1 MAVVAITGD
10 IGAGKSTVA
19 KLLAEKFRCP
29 LLDADAI
36 TAELWRNDEN
46 IKALAVL
53 RWGAGI
59 LDTSG
64 NIIKSEIS
72 RRIFFDPDEY
82 KFCNAILHPV
92 IMRELGVR
100 SERLGVRDL
109 VIEIPLI
116 FEVGRP
122 EFVDE
127 VVYVAADFETRARRC
142 SLQRG
147 WDVGELRRRE
157 SFLMPRE
164 EKISLSDRV
173 IINDGT
179 LEDLKR
185 NV

>member
-82 KFCNAILHPV
+82 KFCNA
-92 IMRELGVR
+92 
-100 SERLGVRDL
+100 
-109 VIEIPLI
+109 
-116 FEVGRP
+116 
-122 EFVDE
+122 
-127 VVYVAADFETRARRC
+127 
-142 SLQRG
+142 
-147 WDVGELRRRE
+147 
-157 SFLMPRE
+157 
-164 EKISLSDRV
+164 
-173 IINDGT
+173 
-179 LEDLKR
+179 
-185 NV
+185 